1 MIELVS
7 HEQSP
12 MDFDTIGRDTC
23 CLQSN
28 MYVIVALLTHGEV
41 ASRANGK
48 PQIPHKHLCLIS
60 ISRQLALPV
69 RARAQDVTEH

>member
-1 MIELVS
+1 MTSVFPSAKFYTYHTLMMELVI

-28 MYVIVALLTHGEV
+28 MYVIVALLTRREV
-41 ASRANGK
+41 ANGANGE
-48 PQIPHKHLCLIS
+48 PQMPHKHLCLIS
-60 ISRQLALPV
+60 IS
-69 RARAQDVTEH
+69 